1 MHDLLQVVHFHTR
14 TPLIHPQILDK
25 LKILNVLL
33 AANLRRLL
41 PLLLLPLLCLLSCE
55 DNVSNEAEY
64 VDWKATNE
72 KAFAQRMAEARTAIA
87 EAKAAYGA
95 QWMDHCPWRMYRTYA
110 QDERVP
116 GSAADSICVRVIAAG
131 PAGESPLYTDSVAVN
146 YMLRLQPSVSYSEG
160 KVADYSGPFPSA
172 ESVFHPDFAQPTR
185 FLTSNTA
192 EGFTTALL
200 HMRPG
205 DRWEVF
211 IPQELGYGSTA
222 SSKLPA
228 YSMLTFDMELVRF
241 W

>member
-1 MHDLLQVVHFHTR
+1 MK
-14 TPLIHPQILDK
+14 PLTFLT
-25 LKILNVLL
+25 
-33 AANLRRLL
+33 AAYLRRLF
-41 PLLLLPLLCLLSCE
+41 PLLLLPLLSLVSCE
-55 DNVSNEAEY
+55 ENIGNETEY

-72 KAFAQRMAEARTAIA
+72 KAFQQRMAEARTAIA
-87 EAKAAYGA
+87 EAQAAYGD
-95 QWMDHCPWRMYRTYA
+95 QWMDHCAWRLYRTYA
-110 QDERVP
+110 QDDRVA
-116 GSAADSICVRVIAAG
+116 GTAADSICVRVITAG
-131 PAGESPLYTDSVAVN
+131 PAGDTPLYTDSVAVN
-146 YMLRLQPSVSYSEG
+146 YMLRLQPSVSYPEG

-172 ESVFHPDFAQPTR
+172 ESVFHPDFAQPTS

-211 IPQELGYGSTA
+211 IPQELGYGATA

-228 YSMLTFDMELVRF
+228 YSMLTFDMQLVRI

>member
-1 MHDLLQVVHFHTR
+1 MK
-14 TPLIHPQILDK
+14 PLTFLT
-25 LKILNVLL
+25 
-33 AANLRRLL
+33 AAYLRRLF
-41 PLLLLPLLCLLSCE
+41 PLLLLPMLGLASCE
-55 DNVSNEAEY
+55 DNVGNEAEY

-72 KAFAQRMAEARTAIA
+72 KAFSQRMAEARTAIA
-87 EAKAAYGA
+87 EAQAAYGD
-95 QWMDHCPWRMYRTYA
+95 QWKGHCPWRFYRTYA
-110 QDERVP
+110 QDERVA
-116 GSAADSICVRVIAAG
+116 GTAADSICVRVITAA
-131 PAGESPLYTDSVAVN
+131 PAGNSPLYTDSVSVN
-146 YMLRLQPSVSYSEG
+146 YMLRLQPSVSYPEG

-185 FLTSNTA
+185 FLVSNTA

-205 DRWEVF
+205 DRWEVYV
-211 IPQELGYGSTA
+211 PQELGYGATA

>member
-1 MHDLLQVVHFHTR
+1 M
-14 TPLIHPQILDK
+14 K
-25 LKILNVLL
+25 SLNFLS
-33 AANLRRLL
+33 AAHLRHLL
-41 PLLLLPLLCLLSCE
+41 PLLVLPLLGLLSCE
-55 DNVSNEAEY
+55 DNIGNEEEY
-64 VDWKATNE
+64 ENWKATNQ
-72 KAFAQRMAEARTAIA
+72 KAFSQRMSEARTAIA
-87 EAKAAYGA
+87 EAKAAYGD
-95 QWMDHCPWRMYRTYA
+95 QWMDHCAWRLYRTYA
-110 QDERVP
+110 QDDRVA
-116 GSAADSICVRVIAAG
+116 GTAADSICVRVIAAG
-131 PAGESPLYTDSVAVN
+131 PAGDSPLYTDSVAVN
-146 YMLRLQPSVSYSEG
+146 YMLRLQPSTSYSEG
-160 KVADYSGPFPSA
+160 KVVDYSGPFPST

-228 YSMLTFDMELVRF
+228 YSMLTFDMQLVRF

>member
-1 MHDLLQVVHFHTR
+1 MK
-14 TPLIHPQILDK
+14 PLNFLS
-25 LKILNVLL
+25 
-33 AANLRRLL
+33 AAHLRHLL
-41 PLLLLPLLCLLSCE
+41 PLLVLPLLGLLSCE
-55 DNVSNEAEY
+55 DNIGNEEEY
-64 VDWKATNE
+64 ENWKATNQ
-72 KAFAQRMAEARTAIA
+72 KAFSQRMSEARTAIA
-87 EAKAAYGA
+87 EAKAAYGD
-95 QWMDHCPWRMYRTYA
+95 QWMDHCAWRLYRTYA
-110 QDERVP
+110 QDDRVA
-116 GSAADSICVRVIAAG
+116 GTAADSICVRVIAAG
-131 PAGESPLYTDSVAVN
+131 PAGDSPLYTDSVAVN
-146 YMLRLQPSVSYSEG
+146 YMLRLQPSTSYSEG
-160 KVADYSGPFPSA
+160 KVVDYSGPFPSA

-228 YSMLTFDMELVRF
+228 YSMLTFDMQLVRF